1 MGLLSDAR
9 WFAPVRRG
17 YNWIRRNAFARGQ
30 AAIPQLA
37 PAGRIRPSVLVLGI
51 YLADRPNTVSHLVRG
66 FAEATRYS
74 VTQRWIALRGALPD
88 PDIAAVTVD
97 RIGELVPKFILLNR
111 MLSQIDWR
119 PFDYLVFTDD
129 DIVTQRGFLDAFLGW
144 QGQLDL
150 ALAQPART
158 QYSFADRKFCRQRK
172 GIRGRQTRFVEI
184 GPLFSVRRDLAP
196 RIVPFDESSPM
207 GWGYD
212 FVWPVI
218 AESAGARIGIIDVTP
233 VDHSL
238 RGQAVAYSNQAAG
251 QAMQAYLARRRHLS
265 KDEAFTVL
273 QTFRA

>member
-9 WFAPVRRG
+9 WFAPIRRG
-17 YNWIRRNAFARGQ
+17 YNWIRRNAFVRGHV
-30 AAIPQLA
+30 ANLQLA
-37 PAGRIRPSVLVLGI
+37 PAGSVRPTVLVLGV
-51 YLADRPNTVSHLVRG
+51 YLADRPNTASHLVRR

-74 VTQRWIALRGALPD
+74 VTQRWIALRGATPD
-88 PDIAAVTVD
+88 RDVNAVTVD
-97 RIGELVPKFILLNR
+97 RIGEFVPKFILLNR
-111 MLSQIDWR
+111 MLSQIDWSL
-119 PFDYLVFTDD
+119 FDYLVFTDD
-129 DIVTQRGFLDAFLGW
+129 DIVTQRGFLDAFLAW
-144 QGQLDL
+144 QGLFDL

-158 QYSFADRKFCRQRK
+158 RYSYADRKFCRQRE

-196 RIVPFDESSPM
+196 RIVPFDETSPM

-218 AESAGARIGIIDVTP
+218 AESVGVRIGIIDVTP

-273 QTFRA
+273 QTF